1 MYQFSCRYPL
11 VLSSTKTLQCSKLS
25 ISLTICL
32 ITKQLK
38 KQSKPRRRY
47 PEDEAKYPWLSL
59 LLNAFHIVDEGIK
72 SELKKEETK
81 RNQKVTCRKGC
92 SNCCLKNAIDFN
104 ELEIAGVSWYAS
116 EKLQNPVRQ
125 IVKKQL
131 LNHQNSTVCPFL
143 ADNECSI
150 YPVRPFTCRI
160 FFIFG
165 TVCSLDENAF
175 LERFHD
181 IWSPS
186 ELVTRESTYAIMP
199 HFGIKL
205 KDRKQAFEKGFLANA
220 SREMHELDLSE
231 FCKAMDLLDKSR
243 SS

>member
-1 MYQFSCRYPL
+1 MCYPL
-11 VLSSTKTLQCSKLS
+11 PKPYNVHQLS

-38 KQSKPRRRY
+38 KQSKPRLRY
-47 PEDEAKYPWLSL
+47 PEDEAKYAWLSL

-72 SELKKEETK
+72 SELKKQEIK
-81 RNQKVTCRKGC
+81 RSQKVTCTKGC
-92 SNCCLKNAIDFN
+92 SNCCLKNTIDIN
-104 ELEIAGVSWYAS
+104 ELEIAGVSWYVS
-116 EKLQNPVRQ
+116 EKLQNPARQ

-131 LNHQNSTVCPFL
+131 LNHRNSALCPFL
-143 ADNECSI
+143 VDNECSI

-165 TVCSLDENAF
+165 TVCSPDEDAF

-186 ELVTRESTYAIMP
+186 ELVTRESSYAIMP
-199 HFGIKL
+199 YFGIKI
-205 KDRKQAFEKGFLANA
+205 KDRKQAFEKDFTAKA
-220 SREMHELDLSE
+220 SREMHESDLSE
-231 FCKAMDLLDKSR
+231 FCKAMDLIDKSR